1 MPETKGTATKQSTPK
16 KPDNRF
22 RNFAFMLYDDSASP
36 TWKEDLD
43 SMHIPYFWIFHDK
56 DTNPNGEPKKPH
68 YHLIIM
74 FEGKKSDNQVQEIA
88 NKLGVANGKV
98 EVINSIRGYA
108 RYLCHMDNPE
118 KHQYDS
124 SLVRAGGGADY
135 SNIIGLPS
143 DKYKSISEMIDFCKT
158 ENIISY
164 AELLEYAQ
172 IHKNEWFKTLCD
184 NGTMVMKEYLK
195 SREWEEKRLNE
206 KSHFEREYKLEQQNR
221 SDVL

>member
-56 DTNPNGEPKKPH
+56 GTNPNGEPKKPH